1 MSNVLWTTER
11 GNREINISA
20 SAKCQKT
27 LDDLDQAT
35 RARMSAQNHHESN
48 IKKCQAEINGYKRQG
63 SNKVQLFG
71 GNNVP
76 VLLQAIERAKKSFK
90 TMPLGPLGQV

>member
-1 MSNVLWTTER
+1 
-11 GNREINISA
+11 
-20 SAKCQKT
+20 
-27 LDDLDQAT
+27 
-35 RARMSAQNHHESN
+35 MSAQNRHEGN
-48 IKKCQAEINGYKRQG
+48 IQKCQVEINGYKRQG

-90 TMPLGPLGQV
+90 TMPLGPLGQVRPLITFFCFLYFGRNTRMHVRLMW

>member
-1 MSNVLWTTER
+1 M
-11 GNREINISA
+11 
-20 SAKCQKT
+20 SAKN
-27 LDDLDQAT
+27 
-35 RARMSAQNHHESN
+35 RHEGN
-48 IKKCQAEINGYKRQG
+48 IKKCQAEINAYKRQG